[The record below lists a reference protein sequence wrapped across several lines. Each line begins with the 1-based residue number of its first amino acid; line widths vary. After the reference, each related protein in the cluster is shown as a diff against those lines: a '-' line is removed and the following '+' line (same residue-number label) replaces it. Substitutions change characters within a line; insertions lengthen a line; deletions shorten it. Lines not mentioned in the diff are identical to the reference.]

1 MFAQESKKPLINVE
15 VEDETRLPTA
25 VLNKIELILE

>member
-1 MFAQESKKPLINVE
+1 MFAQESKKPLINV
-15 VEDETRLPTA
+15 VFEDETRLPTA